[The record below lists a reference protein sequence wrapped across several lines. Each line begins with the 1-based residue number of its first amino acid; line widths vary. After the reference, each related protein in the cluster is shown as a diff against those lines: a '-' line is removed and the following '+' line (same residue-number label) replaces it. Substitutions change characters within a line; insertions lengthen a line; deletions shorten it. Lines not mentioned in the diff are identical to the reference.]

1 MRNRSIKCSRDRK
14 IYLAKFDVAKG
25 EEEKKIILPSPSSQD
40 HTRINT
46 NNSGGILVFMIMWNS
61 FFFFLNYFCHTR
73 RMKKSPGQGLKPSDR
88 TDNTRSLA
96 IRPPGNSLCTSYK
109 TQPLFSAFLNEKKYS
124 NYQPVEHT
132 EIISW
137 EFMKT
142 WYVSLSFMVIP
153 QLLKIN

>member
-61 FFFFLNYFCHTR
+61 FFFLNYFCHTR